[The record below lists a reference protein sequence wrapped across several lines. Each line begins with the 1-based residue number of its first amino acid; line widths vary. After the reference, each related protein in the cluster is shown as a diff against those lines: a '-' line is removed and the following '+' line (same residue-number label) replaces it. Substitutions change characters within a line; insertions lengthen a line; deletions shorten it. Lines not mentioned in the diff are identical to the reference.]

1 MFDFLKRDAPGIAQV
16 YFPGSAPPPLEAFG
30 RLRDARIEI
39 EPLPSTDD
47 ETLWAAT
54 LRHPDWGEARIAF
67 VRDAPPAE
75 PLVRYAGSLTRDE
88 KDAASVP
95 TVGIALTVPARRK
108 EVLADRKTMLRF
120 ARALLGDDGVVAIDM
135 ASQLAWSRAALDEEL
150 AHDADLDVQ
159 SLFCLHIVFDEGDG
173 DPSEAGSPWM
183 HTHGLHE
190 LGAFD
195 LDVLAAHPTFVSSS
209 PDLFRALAF
218 RALDGDVAPGADRVL
233 YAYPRFELSLVPAN
247 RFMAEA
253 ADAWRALRDADHH
266 DEHRV
271 VLCEPSRRRLFG
283 RGGSRPEPLSLAR
296 RRFPDPF
303 AAIFPTTAT
312 TLMAGRARATT
323 GLFRSLAAE
332 FEPYGV
338 HVLAKLGLATRSGE
352 REHLW
357 FEVHELTDTDL
368 DGTLVNRP
376 IDVDIRGGARGRWPL
391 DLLTDWTI
399 VTPIGQ
405 ITPRSQLVARNLRA
419 HGPGCARRCATPE
432 PRADQGFNRT
442 RSRPSGE
449 EQPSAVGASAVHRP
463 RGGRGFRACRGG
475 RLDRRRPGRRDRAAA
490 AGDEPEA
497 DER

>member
-16 YFPGSAPPPLEAFG
+16 YFPGSVPPPLEAFG
-30 RLRDARIEI
+30 RLRDARIDV
-39 EPLPSTDD
+39 EPLPTTDD

-88 KDAASVP
+88 RDAALVP

-108 EVLADRKTMLRF
+108 AVLADRKTMLRF
-120 ARALLGDDGVVAIDM
+120 ARALLGDDGLVAIDM

-159 SLFCLHIVFDEGDG
+159 SLFCLHMVFDEGDG
-173 DPSEAGSPWM
+173 DPSESGSPWM
-183 HTHGLHE
+183 HTHGLRE

-218 RALDGDVAPGADRVL
+218 RALNGDIAPGADRVL
-233 YAYPRFELSLVPAN
+233 YAYPRFELSLVPAD

-283 RGGSRPEPLSLAR
+283 RGGVAPSRSR
-296 RRFPDPF
+296 SRV
-303 AAIFPTTAT
+303 
-312 TLMAGRARATT
+312 AG
-323 GLFRSLAAE
+323 F
-332 FEPYGV
+332 
-338 HVLAKLGLATRSGE
+338 
-352 REHLW
+352 
-357 FEVHELTDTDL
+357 
-368 DGTLVNRP
+368 
-376 IDVDIRGGARGRWPL
+376 
-391 DLLTDWTI
+391 
-399 VTPIGQ
+399 
-405 ITPRSQLVARNLRA
+405 
-419 HGPGCARRCATPE
+419 
-432 PRADQGFNRT
+432 RT
-442 RSRPSGE
+442 RSPRSSRRPRPPSWPAGLGPRPGCSGRSRRNSNRTVCTSSRSSGSR
-449 EQPSAVGASAVHRP
+449 PARASASTCGSRSMS
-463 RGGRGFRACRGG
+463 
-475 RLDRRRPGRRDRAAA
+475 
-490 AGDEPEA
+490 
-497 DER
+497 